1 MSTEVLLAELVG
13 NELHARKAAGTYK
26 GAYAP
31 ITHFFGYQVRLGDPC
46 VSFHTRTCS
55 LKGVRS
61 RYCW

>member
-31 ITHFFGYQVRLGDPC
+31 ITHFFGYQVHLGDPC
-46 VSFHTRTCS
+46 VSFHTHTCS